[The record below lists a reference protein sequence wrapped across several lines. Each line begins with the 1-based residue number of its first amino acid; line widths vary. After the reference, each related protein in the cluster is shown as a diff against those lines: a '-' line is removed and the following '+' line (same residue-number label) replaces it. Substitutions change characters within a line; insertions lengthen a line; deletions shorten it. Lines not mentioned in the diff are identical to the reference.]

1 MNIIVAMC
9 RNKGIGK
16 NGKIPWILKEDM
28 NFFKRKT
35 IGDGNNAVI
44 MGRKTFESLD
54 NKLPKR
60 DNYIISSSGLIDN
73 IANTANTAKIDTI
86 DTIDKIDN
94 LKNDSFLYDNIHIAC
109 YDLLTKRHRYDDMWV
124 IGGEQIYSW
133 FLNNN
138 LIKDVY
144 ITNVFLDEEC
154 DCFFPNLPNRF
165 SKIHSGSVIES
176 KHKHLMYNIDVYRN
190 NECVNNPT
198 YYYNLLRRIDFI
210 INQNKDYP

>member
-16 NGKIPWILKEDM
+16 NGKIPWVLKEDLL
-28 NFFKRKT
+28 FFKKKT

-44 MGRKTFESLD
+44 MGRKTFESLN

-73 IANTANTAKIDTI
+73 VDKIG
-86 DTIDKIDN
+86 KIDN
-94 LKNDSFLYDNIHIAC
+94 VGKMENIDYLKNDSFFYNNIHTAC
-109 YDLLTKRHRYDDMWV
+109 YDMLTRTHQYYDIWV

-133 FLNNN
+133 FLHNN
-138 LIKDVY
+138 LVKDVY

-154 DCFFPNLPNRF
+154 DCFFPDLPNRF
-165 SKIHSGSVIES
+165 KKIHSGNVIES
-176 KHKHLMYNIDVYRN
+176 NYKHLMYNIDIYRN
-190 NECVNNPT
+190 NECINNPA
-198 YYYNLLRRIDFI
+198 YKYDLLRRLDFY
-210 INQNKDYP
+210 KSK